1 MSVPKVSIIIPA
13 YNTEEYIDDMLDCV
27 VNQTYQNIEIII
39 INDGSTDST
48 LNHIKKYQE
57 KDNRII
63 CVNIPNCG
71 VSNAR
76 NIGINLA
83 KGNKIFFWD
92 SDDVIQ
98 YYMDIVIGLI

>member
-48 LNHIKKYQE
+48 LDHIKKYKE
-57 KDNRII
+57 RDNRII
-63 CVNIPNCG
+63 FT
-71 VSNAR
+71 ST
-76 NIGINLA
+76 
-83 KGNKIFFWD
+83 
-92 SDDVIQ
+92 
-98 YYMDIVIGLI
+98 